1 MKRSAHATDAFS
13 MVEMVV
19 ALGVAA
25 FCLIAVFGLMPVG
38 VQTNQRSIS
47 QTAATSILSSVIAD
61 MRATPRAVPVSTQY
75 QITFGTARTLYFD
88 GAGACSTD
96 INGTTTPIATSWTP
110 PLRVRYR
117 LDVSFPVNP
126 AGANAATFAYL
137 RVTWP
142 ALPAAVDPATTT
154 VGGSNETLAAMSR
167 N

>member
-61 MRATPRAVPVSTQY
+61 MRATPSAVTVSTQY

-88 GAGACSTD
+88 GAGACSSD
-96 INGTTTPIATSWTP
+96 INGTTNPIGTSWTP
-110 PLRVRYR
+110 PLLVRYR

-142 ALPAAVDPATTT
+142 AAADPVTNAP
-154 VGGSNETLAAMSR
+154 GGRNETLAAMSR